1 MTGCILWCTG
11 RLDQPEGDVSGQ
23 NEREP
28 MPLSEAASRLGI
40 SPEALRKRLK
50 RGTADGFRDNRQR
63 WMVYVDPDASTNRQ
77 DNRPDDVGAVDL
89 DSHPLV
95 VQLREQVADLQNDV
109 SASRDRE
116 ARLLSIV
123 EGLSEKE
130 RRDLG
135 AIERLR
141 QWLFGTSTDSD

>member
-1 MTGCILWCTG
+1 
-11 RLDQPEGDVSGQ
+11 
-23 NEREP
+23 
-28 MPLSEAASRLGI
+28 
-40 SPEALRKRLK
+40 
-50 RGTADGFRDNRQR
+50 
-63 WMVYVDPDASTNRQ
+63 MVYVDPDASTNRQ